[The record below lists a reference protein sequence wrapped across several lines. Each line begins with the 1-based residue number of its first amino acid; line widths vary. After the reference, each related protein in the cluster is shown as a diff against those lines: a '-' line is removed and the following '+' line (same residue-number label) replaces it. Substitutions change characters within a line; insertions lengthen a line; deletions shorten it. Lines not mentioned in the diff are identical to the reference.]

1 MGAPC
6 RLQGKP
12 LTTKWVNEEL
22 EEQGRKPQVRKGQT
36 MKNHFG
42 SSFGL
47 MLKRCTWRVLLSER
61 YIILQVLHKF
71 PCCGDAHFL

>member
-47 MLKRCTWRVLLSER
+47 MLKEVHMEGTFITGGTSFS
-61 YIILQVLHKF
+61 KF
-71 PCCGDAHFL
+71 YTSFHVTVIHFL